1 MISVQ
6 YYPVD
11 QVQKLFVPQNA
22 RIIKPLKRNVLYPF
36 FVYNSEDEDKSS
48 EFTVGNWLKPK
59 TLLSLKLK

>member
-1 MISVQ
+1 MMISVQ

-48 EFTVGNWLKPK
+48 EFTVGN
-59 TLLSLKLK
+59 